1 MEKNVPEMSVRD
13 FCDFLCGTFD
23 EEVIEAFY
31 VNKISGKAFLK
42 LSENH
47 LSSLVSAIGDVL
59 DLKELQERVRK
70 TLQPLTES
78 VSIQNVLATYV
89 IVSTS

>member
-1 MEKNVPEMSVRD
+1 MSLR
-13 FCDFLCGTFD
+13 CQRFLQLLCATFVK
-23 EEVIEAFY
+23 EVIEAFY
-31 VNKISGKAFLK
+31 VNKISRKAFLK

-59 DLKELQERVRK
+59 ELKEIQERG

-89 IVSTS
+89 IV